1 MDLSTAAIKG
11 GIEQF
16 LSSAYPILTREYLLF
31 TLAMMISGVIFPVF
45 IVRVINQYEK
55 NKILKKGELPKAYM
69 FRATSKLGIHY
80 IGLVVLL
87 IFAVGNVYHSIQ
99 LAKNEVNYNI
109 NIVFLS
115 VLLMIFAF
123 LAVYYLCKFY
133 VRGLLLT
140 GALIIFYS
148 AYEQYLWWR
157 RACSLLDMSKNYN
170 PIARYGA
177 YAMVHHLAMQSM
189 VLSVL
194 ATVLVTLFFLY
205 YYKRRYLF
213 TPGKLNLPFCPYC
226 GMAISKGDNFCIC
239 CGKELEVNPLYQSVI
254 RLDEARHCPKC
265 GKRVNSMGC
274 VICNGERALDELV
287 KNKTKEKRTS
297 IIRGILLSA
306 IVIVVLFLPLTV
318 NPVENLQRGIAK
330 INNTYCERWNEFCQ
344 KPENAASADWLAG
357 FDTEIEALYLA
368 DMRWYYVDPKIVTFN
383 KLVYYAT
390 YAEASF
396 MQMEALE
403 GMKEFVHN
411 VSSEDIVDMNIFN
424 KEHIALENEFNQT
437 ILYQSQATQNFI
449 YEGGM
454 AFLWHGICD
463 GINYYTVH
471 INKIYAAVIILIVN
485 ICMFLYLL
493 NSFSLTEETA
503 LERWSLINGIQMDYL
518 SHRLQTNRH
527 AQFPKSIL
535 QRLMLCVK
543 DLGYSVIRFFGELW
557 LLIVRLFCIVC
568 LFLSLFSI
576 KKMKR
581 CFCWM
586 RNNLTDTVKKP
597 IRGTQYKEFRH
608 REWISNVISFII
620 AAIVLGIPISIQMAR
635 INRGEIVLPKE
646 QYLGDASMAANGYSL
661 EILNILLD
669 IRNTKTLSEDD
680 REKLYELID
689 KQIEADEII
698 LSYDMKELEEYA
710 ELHAGL
716 CSLCKDDIKAVQSI
730 RACIE
735 KNEMPSQELQSNY
748 AKLRGENYS
757 WVLATISEEYIGM
770 SVESA
775 FGG

>member
-87 IFAVGNVYHSIQ
+87 IFAVGNVYHSTQ
-99 LAKNEVNYNI
+99 LAQNALIYNKSI
-109 NIVFLS
+109 IFLS
-115 VLLMIFAF
+115 VFLMIVA
-123 LAVYYLCKFY
+123 LLTAYYLYKFY
-133 VRGLLLT
+133 VRGLWLT

-194 ATVLVTLFFLY
+194 ATVLVTLFSLY

-213 TPGKLNLPFCPYC
+213 TPGRLNLPLCPYC
-226 GMAISKGDNFCIC
+226 GKAISKGDNFCIC
-239 CGKELEVNPLYQSVI
+239 CGTKLTVNPLHQPIIV
-254 RLDEARHCPKC
+254 LDEARHCSKC
-265 GKRVNSMGC
+265 GNPVNSMGC
-274 VICNGERALDELV
+274 IICNGERALDELV

-297 IIRGILLSA
+297 IIRGTLLSV
-306 IVIVVLFLPLTV
+306 IVIAVLFLPLTV
-318 NPVENLQRGIAK
+318 NPVENLQHGIAK
-330 INNTYCERWNEFCQ
+330 INNTYYERWNEFCQ
-344 KPENAASADWLAG
+344 KPENVASADWLAG

-383 KLVYYAT
+383 KLVYYTT
-390 YAEASF
+390 YAEASY

-403 GMKEFVHN
+403 KMKEFVHN
-411 VSSEDIVDMNIFN
+411 VSAEDIVDMDVFN

-471 INKIYAAVIILIVN
+471 INKIYAAVIILMFN
-485 ICMFLYLL
+485 ICMFLYLM
-493 NSFSLTEETA
+493 NSFSLTEETV
-503 LERWSLINGIQMDYL
+503 LERWSLINGIRMDHL
-518 SHRLQTNRH
+518 RHRLQTNRH
-527 AQFPKSIL
+527 AQFPKSVL
-535 QRLMLCVK
+535 QRLMLCAK

-557 LLIVRLFCIVC
+557 LLIVRLLCIVC

-597 IRGTQYKEFRH
+597 VRGTQYKEFRH
-608 REWISNVISFII
+608 REWITNVIALII

-669 IRNTKTLSEDD
+669 IRNAKTLSEDD